1 MKRLSREINRIW
13 EKDSSNQ
20 ELGSAEPDLLRWLNE
35 HGILQEGD
43 SAHPSLNQPDH
54 PEITEQSDIAPRPTP
69 PIPEDEHTE
78 RAGSVNTMSKPRLRT
93 RLTAEKDV
101 VREDT
106 NFLKG
111 IGREAEVWSTY
122 VKESKEFDID
132 MVEGWNKYVTSTWVI
147 AALFSAI
154 LTAFVLESSKLL
166 EPDRPEQTVALLV
179 EISQALRAS
188 APQQGFSALPQFESD
203 SEFHPNEHTV
213 WVNCLW
219 FLSLSISISVTL
231 AAMLAKQWCYYFL
244 SFRKGDTITQ
254 AEERQR
260 RFNGLE
266 KWKMREVL
274 EHLPMLMHIALALF
288 SVGLI
293 LYLWDLHIAV
303 AATVSTVTVATLC
316 LYLATTF
323 VPVWDYSCPYKTTQS
338 VYVARVVRYLEPK
351 LSIIRQK
358 ILGNRKLTHSQTSW
372 AKLTFWETGRQRTSN
387 RISNISS
394 SNHPVPTANP
404 DLSQSPL
411 QTIILPF
418 LQARSWALGQ
428 IKFRSPV
435 ADLEAPG
442 SPHNR
447 SGVQLEAEA
456 VAEPVAT
463 SENVPAV
470 PPSVGGASDSTW
482 SLPLT
487 RKPED
492 EPEPFVRDALEWLI
506 RNSKVSR
513 SIDTAIGALVIGR
526 VNIENQSLRRKI
538 DLHLVKHFSDCF
550 VASEDKVIFQLSP
563 HPRALESA
571 MDYMNWISPLAG
583 SKPREFVKQLLE
595 FVESFEADLVT
606 HLGLSIASLAK
617 QEKLQS
623 EAGRNAALW
632 LASFVRCYSEDKI
645 FLAEDVLSVL
655 VHGLAAAG
663 RYIKI
668 NDTEDLLIPNVQ
680 KRAHVLAIPQLV
692 NILWKVSHITNS
704 VLRYSITVNLAAF
717 ALTSNLPY
725 PFEAHNF
732 ESGARTLVYEDTS
745 IDDRKSS
752 YTSLAVFALLG
763 FMHPKSKIGL
773 DGATLETASR
783 IIYETNYLGRSN
795 LIIKIP
801 QLPELESLRRYLT
814 SMLIE
819 SMTHTSKNLSPSR
832 PFLLRTAFKSLDSIK
847 HWERRTFR
855 SVIHATNALITA
867 HIKREITLYDDAV
880 VATTDLLYR
889 ETINL
894 KRLDSTVLGFDIEG
908 NSVTET
914 EASRLQRNSM
924 IINREHN
931 DLPREYLAS
940 KALALILESSDNKQC
955 LELAPQN
962 GLIESGYVR
971 ILTSMVLHCANPG
984 GLSEQLQT
992 SAAVV
997 YEGIENIIQTL
1008 VRANDTDVQA
1018 FGVTALVTWKFAC
1031 LNRRFSAAETKSDLE
1046 TAWSMILKRREKRLR
1061 PETLEALIDT
1071 TSLLAAITDS
1081 VPPLSR
1087 SQAQALL
1094 QLLDR
1099 FKSEAHRQVQL
1110 ALGVSVAFW
1119 GVSLDEWDFWTP
1131 ERRIDIWRD
1140 YTQPNERAKNISAL
1154 LLLGLSR
1161 ILMHYS
1167 ELKLGHSSIRTIA
1180 YEIDRHMRHHARY
1193 RSSLTLSFLRGFDVR
1208 RHVQLAQ
1215 SRFVLIHNHTPPI
1228 GRIFSPQFKLALR
1241 PPRSQPRRDGS
1252 SSIMSKSDAGYI
1264 PLPAYSSRPA
1274 SPASYPNSPLPG
1286 YHDQRHGRLGE
1297 SYRAAVEALN
1307 ADPRFS
1313 TEEPQ
1318 TWQRVVLLLI
1328 MAALFYAAFHL
1339 KSASFLGMEDS

>member
-20 ELGSAEPDLLRWLNE
+20 EPGSAEPDLLRWLNE

-43 SAHPSLNQPDH
+43 SAHPSLNQPDR
-54 PEITEQSDIAPRPTP
+54 PEIAEQSDIPPRPTP
-69 PIPEDEHTE
+69 AIPEDEHTE

-132 MVEGWNKYVTSTWVI
+132 MVEGWNKSLDVI
-147 AALFSAI
+147 LLFAALFSAI

-166 EPDRPEQTVALLV
+166 EPNRPEQTVALLI

-188 APQQGFSALPQFESD
+188 APQQGLSALPQFKSD

-266 KWKMREVL
+266 KWRMREVL

-351 LSIIRQK
+351 LSIIRQN
-358 ILGNRKLTHSQTSW
+358 ILRNRKLNDSQTSW
-372 AKLTFWETGRQRTSN
+372 AKLTFWETGRQRNSN
-387 RISNISS
+387 RISTSS

-418 LQARSWALGQ
+418 LQARSWALDQ

-442 SPHNR
+442 SPHNQ

-456 VAEPVAT
+456 VAEPAAT
-463 SENVPAV
+463 SENVPVV
-470 PPSVGGASDSTW
+470 PPSVGDASDSTW

-487 RKPED
+487 RKPKD

-550 VASEDKVIFQLSP
+550 VTTEDKVIFQLSP

-595 FVESFEADLVT
+595 FVETFEADLVT

-668 NDTEDLLIPNVQ
+668 NDTQDLLIPNVQ

-692 NILWKVSHITNS
+692 NILWKVSHIANS

-752 YTSLAVFALLG
+752 YTPLAVFALLG

-795 LIIKIP
+795 LAIKIP

-819 SMTHTSKNLSPSR
+819 SMTHTSKNLSLSR
-832 PFLLRTAFKSLDSIK
+832 PFLLRTAFKSLDFVK

-914 EASRLQRNSM
+914 EASRLQRNSI

-955 LELAPQN
+955 LELAVRAVLHHTNKNRRSNNLVMKASGWLNRIVQHQSRAGDDVEPDN
-962 GLIESGYVR
+962 LLHISGYVR

-984 GLSEQLQT
+984 GLSEQLQS

-997 YEGIENIIQTL
+997 YEGIENIIQML

-1031 LNRRFSAAETKSDLE
+1031 LNRRFSAAETKPDLE

-1071 TSLLAAITDS
+1071 TSLLAAITDF

-1099 FKSEAHRQVQL
+1099 FKSESHRQVQL

-1208 RHVQLAQ
+1208 RHVRESVWTYIQKTETDGPFTKSMVA
-1215 SRFVLIHNHTPPI
+1215 SRDRLRSAVQYDGGEGFLYEDPHP
-1228 GRIFSPQFKLALR
+1228 FSVRRERGISFSSEV
-1241 PPRSQPRRDGS
+1241 SQG
-1252 SSIMSKSDAGYI
+1252 G
-1264 PLPAYSSRPA
+1264 
-1274 SPASYPNSPLPG
+1274 
-1286 YHDQRHGRLGE
+1286 
-1297 SYRAAVEALN
+1297 
-1307 ADPRFS
+1307 
-1313 TEEPQ
+1313 
-1318 TWQRVVLLLI
+1318 
-1328 MAALFYAAFHL
+1328 
-1339 KSASFLGMEDS
+1339 